1 MPSRRRHRERAR
13 AQGALPPVPDVERFA
28 TGLKDT
34 EKRARDQR
42 RAAEQRAADKKAAAK
57 AKAEAAAALAAARRE
72 LDAAIAAVRSAKGTA
87 AAEANARWRAAK
99 AKVIELET
107 GSLPA
112 WAATNASADGGDD
125 NPAGNDGIA
134 AEPGAAE
141 PDAAEPGATGD

>member
-13 AQGALPPVPDVERFA
+13 AQGSMPPVPDVERFA

-34 EKRARDQR
+34 EKRAREQR
-42 RAAEQRAADKKAAAK
+42 LAAERRAADKKAAAK
-57 AKAEAAAALAAARRE
+57 ARAEAAAALAAARRE
-72 LDAAIAAVRSAKGTA
+72 LDAAIAAVRSAKGAA

-112 WAATNASADGGDD
+112 WAATNAGSDGDD
-125 NPAGNDGIA
+125 DHSSDDDGIA
-134 AEPGAAE
+134 GE
-141 PDAAEPGATGD
+141 PDAAGDGAAGD